1 MRIKCSKTY
10 LSDFFIFLRFIN
22 FVTWSGCSKIQ
33 DIFWKTSTAWKVPRY
48 WVFSGLYFL
57 AFGLKTEI
65 FGVNLHIQFQY
76 GRYGPEKTQW
86 KSSDHSWGNF
96 SFFLSYVFPWSDRY
110 FFSFSVWHA
119 QLTAFQGNFVQY
131 YLKVGIWWKMC
142 IMLHFYF
149 LMCFTSLA
157 SWYVET
163 WLSPSKK
170 DY

>member
-1 MRIKCSKTY
+1 MKNIHCVKSVQIV
-10 LSDFFIFLRFIN
+10 SFF
-22 FVTWSGCSKIQ
+22 WS
-33 DIFWKTSTAWKVPRY
+33 
-48 WVFSGLYFL
+48 VFSRIRTKNGDFRSKSPYSVPIREVRTRKNSV
-57 AFGLKTEI
+57 FGR
-65 FGVNLHIQFQY
+65 FS
-76 GRYGPEKTQW
+76 R
-86 KSSDHSWGNF
+86 SDHSWGNF

-119 QLTAFQGNFVQY
+119 QLTAFQDNFVQY

>member
-1 MRIKCSKTY
+1 MKNIHCVKSVQIV
-10 LSDFFIFLRFIN
+10 SFF
-22 FVTWSGCSKIQ
+22 WS
-33 DIFWKTSTAWKVPRY
+33 
-48 WVFSGLYFL
+48 VFSRIRTENGDFRSKSPYSVPIREVRTRKNSV
-57 AFGLKTEI
+57 FGR
-65 FGVNLHIQFQY
+65 FS
-76 GRYGPEKTQW
+76 R
-86 KSSDHSWGNF
+86 SDHSWGNF
-96 SFFLSYVFPWSDRY
+96 SFFRSYVFPWSDRY